1 MAKESNKIKAPIE
14 LIMAICDKGLGEE
27 LEKYIQSQGLKAGV
41 IMSGKGTAESMV
53 ADLFGFGLDEKDI
66 LMVIVP
72 VEQTEKIVGGI
83 NAITGIEDDRY
94 GLTMVLPLSSAD
106 SNIIDL
112 AGVLL

>member
-1 MAKESNKIKAPIE
+1 MAKESNKIEAPIE

>member
-1 MAKESNKIKAPIE
+1 MAKESVKIKSPIE
-14 LIMAICDKGLGEE
+14 LVVAICDKGLGEE
-27 LEKYIQSQGLKAGV
+27 LEDYLESQDMRAGI
-41 IMSGKGTAESMV
+41 IMSGKGTAESMF

-66 LMVIVP
+66 LGVIVP
-72 VEQTEKIVGGI
+72 IEKTEKIVGGI

-112 AGVLL
+112 AKVLL

>member
-1 MAKESNKIKAPIE
+1 MAKDSVKIKAPIE
-14 LIMAICDKGLGEE
+14 MVLAICDKGLGND
-27 LEKYIQSQGLKAGV
+27 LEKYIQSQGLRAGV
-41 IMSGKGTAESMV
+41 MMSGKGTGESMV
-53 ADLFGFGLDEKDI
+53 ADLFGFGMDEKDI
-66 LMVIVP
+66 LVALVP
-72 VEQTEKIVGGI
+72 VEKTEKIVGGI

>member
-1 MAKESNKIKAPIE
+1 MARESVKIKAPIE
-14 LIMAICDKGLGEE
+14 MVLAICDKGLGEE
-27 LEKYIQSQGLKAGV
+27 LEKYIQSQGLKAGIV
-41 IMSGKGTAESMV
+41 MSGKGTAESMV

-66 LMVIVP
+66 LVVLVP
-72 VEQTEKIVGGI
+72 VEKTEKIVGGI